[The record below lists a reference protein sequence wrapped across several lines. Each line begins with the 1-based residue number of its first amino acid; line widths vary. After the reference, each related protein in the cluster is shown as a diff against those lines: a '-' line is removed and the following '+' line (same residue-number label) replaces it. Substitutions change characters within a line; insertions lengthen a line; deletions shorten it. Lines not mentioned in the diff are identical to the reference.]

1 MPHYIFGQYLGALL
15 GALVVFLLYWEAL
28 VWYEHQQ
35 GVYRSVPD
43 TATIFSSFPS
53 PHLTHLGGAGDQV
66 LATALLTTLIC
77 TLTDNKYLL
86 IGFMRIKQILFSR
99 TFLIHPIL
107 LPAVVGCT
115 ILGLG
120 TSLGYNC
127 SYPLNP
133 ARDLAPRIFMGNK
146 SLRYFNSPIS
156 KLFKIIV
163 QPCPDGVGKYL
174 MALTIGGWYQ
184 FLPAI
189 WEESLEQSS
198 TGSCYTLT
206 RTL

>member
-1 MPHYIFGQYLGALL
+1 MGQGTVLCIFGLIIIHYTLLCLPKVPHYIFGQYLGALI
-15 GALVVFLLYWEAL
+15 GALVVFLLYWDAL

-43 TATIFSSFPS
+43 TAIIFSSFPS

-66 LATALLTTLIC
+66 LATALLTLLIC

-133 ARDLAPRIFMGNK
+133 ARDLAPRIFMGK
-146 SLRYFNSPIS
+146 ISLHCFVNQQIIYS
-156 KLFKIIV
+156 KLLCSLVWMGLPSV
-163 QPCPDGVGKYL
+163 Q
-174 MALTIGGWYQ
+174 W
-184 FLPAI
+184 F
-189 WEESLEQSS
+189 
-198 TGSCYTLT
+198 
-206 RTL
+206 

>member
-1 MPHYIFGQYLGALL
+1 MGQGTVLCIFGLIITLSCHPKVPHYIFGQYLGALI
-15 GALVVFLLYWEAL
+15 GALVVFLLYWDAL

-43 TATIFSSFPS
+43 TAIIFSSFPS

-66 LATALLTTLIC
+66 LATALLTLLIC

-86 IGFMRIKQILFSR
+86 IDFMRIKQILFSR

-133 ARDLAPRIFMGNK
+133 ARDLAPRIFMGK
-146 SLRYFNSPIS
+146 ISLHCFINQQIIYS
-156 KLFKIIV
+156 KLLCSLVWMGLPSV
-163 QPCPDGVGKYL
+163 Q
-174 MALTIGGWYQ
+174 W
-184 FLPAI
+184 F
-189 WEESLEQSS
+189 
-198 TGSCYTLT
+198 
-206 RTL
+206 